1 MRKITFL
8 KTMIAAVMLLVGSVG
23 VSGQTTINFDNPDN
37 WVQSGTTLFT
47 SYGAHAYV
55 ESGVTI
61 QGANVL
67 RNTTSAQ
74 DGFAG
79 ALGTYSMRIGN
90 TAVSKVVITI
100 AAGGVTEFSIKVR
113 RWDGSPM
120 PNYTVR
126 YSENGGIDWN
136 DLSNIDG
143 TLLTT
148 SDFFTYSSGIL
159 NSNVNDFLIDIQNTG
174 TTERIMIDD
183 FTWTGYGSSPSV
195 AIPTFSVAGI
205 AKSAD
210 TYFSAADVTINS
222 STEGATVYYTTNGDQ
237 PTTSSTQFSM
247 PVNITSTTVFK
258 AIAVKSGMNN
268 SLVSEK
274 TINIVSPAVGTLPY
288 QEVFDG
294 SLGEFYAFSKTGAQV
309 WGASSYSSGTYT
321 KFAKMSGYAGSN
333 LENEDWLIS
342 PKFTASSS
350 AGLQL
355 SFASATNFAGNE
367 LELKYS
373 TNYSGFGDPALA
385 TWTDISSLAAWPE
398 ANSSYAWVESGNVI
412 VAGTNPV
419 HFAFIYTSTT
429 TAAATW
435 QVANVNIINVPVG
448 PTITV
453 TELKTPSMLG
463 IVGNSD
469 SETIHVSG
477 VNLTTDI
484 SLAVSGKN
492 ANRFSVS
499 PATLTQTS
507 GTVDNAEVTV
517 TYTPL
522 AEQADTATLTL
533 SSAGAT
539 SVEIELTG
547 TGLVLIGNGTTE
559 NPFTVADVKKL
570 NNSLAS
576 ATKYWVRGYVIGVP
590 SGGNAEGN
598 LTTVDLEPPFT
609 AASAIALSDSD
620 TETDLTKMIGVQLP
634 AGDVR
639 TALNLVDNTTNYKKL
654 VKVFGT
660 LEAYFTAAPGV
671 KNTSEYQFLET
682 SLPKVDVSAFK
693 VYTAAGQL
701 HVEALESDKIVV
713 FDVIG
718 KQVYSGRLQVGHNAI
733 SLPHRG
739 VMVVKI
745 GEKTAKVIL

>member
-23 VSGQTTINFDNPDN
+23 VSAQYA
-37 WVQSGTTLFT
+37 GTGTFT
-47 SYGAHAYV
+47 KISTV
-55 ESGVTI
+55 EEIESG
-61 QGANVL
+61 AYYVL
-67 RNTTSAQ
+67 YGIS
-74 DGFAG
+74 GSYAG
-79 ALGTYSMRIGN
+79 ALSNEIAGGRFKATAITPDGNSIVDPVNTIVWKVEGDAVNGFTIYNEASDKFCEIVAVTVADANFTMKSNSATGGNRVISIYQTDFRPYASGN
-90 TAVSKVVITI
+90 TLHLYKMPAAVDPTVVINPVIAVSGTEKTPGVYFNNAQVSITT
-100 AAGGVTEFSIKVR
+100 A
-113 RWDGSPM
+113 
-120 PNYTVR
+120 
-126 YSENGGIDWN
+126 
-136 DLSNIDG
+136 
-143 TLLTT
+143 
-148 SDFFTYSSGIL
+148 
-159 NSNVNDFLIDIQNTG
+159 
-174 TTERIMIDD
+174 
-183 FTWTGYGSSPSV
+183 
-195 AIPTFSVAGI
+195 
-205 AKSAD
+205 
-210 TYFSAADVTINS
+210 
-222 STEGATVYYTTNGDQ
+222 TEGASVYYTTNGET
-237 PTTSSTQFSM
+237 PTTSSSLFST
-247 PVNITSTTVFK
+247 PFTVNSSATVK
-258 AIAVKSGMNN
+258 AIGAKSGMQN
-268 SLVSEK
+268 SAVVQKLI
-274 TINIVSPAVGTLPY
+274 TITSPAVGTLPY

-745 GEKTAKVIL
+745 GEKTAKVVL